1 MGTVLVSMLFYM
13 GGAFANASF
22 YLNKW
27 SDVSRSMIAFFGIFI
42 IMLVWCALVI
52 FILNRSVTE
61 RSDAMS
67 NLASR

>member
-1 MGTVLVSMLFYM
+1 MKTRKFITLGIMGTVLVSMLFYM

-42 IMLVWCALVI
+42 IILVWCAIANEIVK
-52 FILNRSVTE
+52 
-61 RSDAMS
+61 D
-67 NLASR
+67 